1 MWTSVH
7 LSVTPV
13 WDQVLWH
20 VTATWADD
28 PQSQPV
34 VLTKGGQT
42 RAHPYESPTGL
53 LLAALD
59 EMLPEEP
66 AEPWETGLR
75 QSLRERSTAHSDQTE
90 P

>member
-28 PQSQPV
+28 PMAEPV
-34 VLTKGGQT
+34 AITKGGQT
-42 RAHPYESPTGL
+42 RAHPYESPIG
-53 LLAALD
+53 LLAAVLAD
-59 EMLPEEP
+59 LEP
-66 AEPWETGLR
+66 QEAADPWESSLG
-75 QSLRERSTAHSDQTE
+75 QSRRERRTAHSDQTE